1 MKSGAETPPEPL
13 KVEEQKVEE
22 QPEDEEGRKRQRTT
36 PEQEEE
42 TNSTRREPEPV
53 DQPTEQKAS
62 NEATEYQINEP
73 EQDESEE
80 EESDGLT
87 LEDVRRAFAKRR
99 ILAGVASQEDHERV
113 KRKDEFEEIQ
123 VDSGAATSTELRP
136 R

>member
-1 MKSGAETPPEPL
+1 MS
-13 KVEEQKVEE
+13 
-22 QPEDEEGRKRQRTT
+22 
-36 PEQEEE
+36 
-42 TNSTRREPEPV
+42 EPEPV

-62 NEATEYQINEP
+62 DEATDNQNNEP
-73 EQDESEE
+73 ELDESEE

-123 VDSGAATSTELRP
+123 VDSGAATSTEPRP